1 MGGWDGAVF
10 GRSQWQD
17 LAMDW
22 MLGRRAREGQV
33 RGADSGLCSCGAT
46 DVQLI
51 MVSISSKI
59 IALYYVSFH
68 IFLGDLFIF
77 AI

>member
-51 MVSISSKI
+51 MVLISYKI

-68 IFLGDLFIF
+68 TFLGDLFIF